1 MSKFRVLID
10 MDGVLCDWERKFFTC
25 LEIYESNCF
34 LISFSLNFLIIIYY
48 YI

>member
-10 MDGVLCDWERKFFTC
+10 MDGVLCDWERTFFTC

-34 LISFSLNFLIIIYY
+34 LISFSLSFLIMIYY